1 MSYLRNF
8 AEFSFPRAKGS
19 YILVL
24 WLAAPQVLRVGKLGE
39 FAFQAGYYLYVGS
52 ACGAGGLAGRL
63 KHHLKPQ
70 KLHWHI
76 DYLRSVAQL
85 QEIWFTEDR
94 QHNESNNDWQQSEW
108 HSECQWAAE
117 LAKLNQLSCPYRG
130 FGSSDCRCVAHLFY
144 CPSAD
149 ALSLVRLALQR
160 MDRQIMGAS

>member
-1 MSYLRNF
+1 MSLQPN
-8 AEFSFPRAKGS
+8 AVDPTFPSAKGN

-24 WLAAPQVLRVGKLGE
+24 WLAEQQSLRVGKLGE

-52 ACGAGGLAGRL
+52 AWGVGGLAARL

-85 QEIWFTEDR
+85 QEIWFTLEE
-94 QHNESNNDWQQSEW
+94 QNSEW
-108 HSECQWAAE
+108 DNECRWAAE
-117 LAKLNQLSCPYRG
+117 LAGLSQLSRPYRG

-144 CPSAD
+144 CPSAE
-149 ALSLVRLALQR
+149 ALSLVRLALRR
-160 MDRQIMGAS
+160 MDRQIRVHLKDLSSG